1 MQGVLVGTK
10 DGQKASQELT
20 ARFEPKQK
28 EIQGRRTELVQLEDQ
43 FNKGAAVMSDDKKAQ
58 LARDLDEKKK
68 RLERDS
74 QDAEEEVQGEQQHIL
89 QALGQ
94 RAMAVV
100 DKFAKD
106 NGYNLIVDDGN
117 PSTPIL
123 YASAAMDITQEIV
136 ALYDKT
142 YANNPLPAS
151 APSQATPKTGQAIPG
166 IPR

>member
-1 MQGVLVGTK
+1 
-10 DGQKASQELT
+10 
-20 ARFEPKQK
+20 
-28 EIQGRRTELVQLEDQ
+28 
-43 FNKGAAVMSDDKKAQ
+43 
-58 LARDLDEKKK
+58 
-68 RLERDS
+68 
-74 QDAEEEVQGEQQHIL
+74 VQGEQQRIL

-106 NGYNLIVDDGN
+106 NGYNLILDDGN
-117 PSTPIL
+117 PNTPIL